1 VGGLVLSMNT
11 ATMDGSRALFG
22 IAKDGMT
29 IRQLGTLNRYHV
41 PAIAM
46 TIDAILNLFLI
57 TYFQSPL
64 EILAVSNVGYVFAT
78 CAALSAFVLL
88 RKDRPK
94 WPRPVRLPDWYVP
107 LGAVLAGFNFILL
120 IFGGFIY
127 SGGFLGIAGYGYG
140 WDKTRTGL
148 IVLLAAFILYIWR
161 HVVQDKIPIKMR
173 EEIPQTPDE
182 EVRHPEFRVAP
193 DALTS
198 A

>member
-1 VGGLVLSMNT
+1 
-11 ATMDGSRALFG
+11 
-22 IAKDGMT
+22 MT

-41 PAIAM
+41 PALAM

-78 CAALSAFVLL
+78 CTALSAFVLL
-88 RKDRPK
+88 RKDRPN
-94 WPRPVRLPDWYVP
+94 WPRPVRLPNWYVP
-107 LGAVLAGFNFILL
+107 LGAALAGFNFILL
-120 IFGGFIY
+120 VFGGFIY
-127 SGGFLGIAGYGYG
+127 SGGFLGITGYGYG

-161 HVVQDKIPIKMR
+161 HAVQDKIPIRMR
-173 EEIPQTPDE
+173 EDVPLTPPDDKS
-182 EVRHPEFRVAP
+182 HPEFRVAP
-193 DALTS
+193 DAVPS

>member
-1 VGGLVLSMNT
+1 
-11 ATMDGSRALFG
+11 
-22 IAKDGMT
+22 
-29 IRQLGTLNRYHV
+29 
-41 PAIAM
+41 
-46 TIDAILNLFLI
+46 
-57 TYFQSPL
+57 
-64 EILAVSNVGYVFAT
+64 VFAT